1 MTSRSAPSTSR
12 TGSGPVAAQPAAQH
26 VVVRGHNGGG
36 HQLDAQRGGLG
47 RVGHPAGDE
56 LAEQPL
62 VPGHAGDLAVAKRGH
77 VARQLVAATGQI
89 TVVDVVQQDQ
99 ADRVGDR
106 RQRVLVAATTVGNEI
121 AGRLAVK
128 TNSGVLTD
136 AVDVTADSDGAP
148 VTE

>member
-1 MTSRSAPSTSR
+1 
-12 TGSGPVAAQPAAQH
+12 
-26 VVVRGHNGGG
+26 
-36 HQLDAQRGGLG
+36 
-47 RVGHPAGDE
+47 
-56 LAEQPL
+56 
-62 VPGHAGDLAVAKRGH
+62 
-77 VARQLVAATGQI
+77 
-89 TVVDVVQQDQ
+89 VQQDQ